1 MTNYSIE
8 EHMREMGI
16 IPMSFMGDLEA
27 ASTLREVLV
36 EQGYYSN
43 SRQSFIDPRDE
54 NGEMPY

>member
-1 MTNYSIE
+1 
-8 EHMREMGI
+8 MGI
-16 IPMSFMGDLEA
+16 VPTTFLGELEA
-27 ASTLREVLV
+27 ASTLREVLA

>member
-1 MTNYSIE
+1 MNHSIE
-8 EHMREMGI
+8 EHLIEMGLV
-16 IPMSFMGDLEA
+16 PTTFLGELEA
-27 ASTLREVLV
+27 ASTLREVLT